1 MVHEACESIAIAA
14 DAPSIMAIIADFPA
28 YPQWAG
34 YIKQADVLRTGP
46 TGRAERVHFVLDAG
60 VMRDDYVLEYDWG
73 GNDWVH
79 WALVEGRALKYQD
92 GVYRLQEQ
100 GDGITLVTYE
110 LSIELVIPMLGLF
123 KRKAEKVIM
132 DTALKGLK
140 RRAEGAAPAADPR
153 GPIS

>member
-60 VMRDDYVLEYDWG
+60 VMRDDYVL
-73 GNDWVH
+73 N
-79 WALVEGRALKYQD
+79 
-92 GVYRLQEQ
+92 
-100 GDGITLVTYE
+100 TT
-110 LSIELVIPMLGLF
+110 
-123 KRKAEKVIM
+123 
-132 DTALKGLK
+132 
-140 RRAEGAAPAADPR
+140 GAATTGCTGRWSKAGR
-153 GPIS
+153 

>member
-79 WALVEGRALKYQD
+79 WALVEGLSLIHISEPT
-92 GVYRLQEQ
+92 RL
-100 GDGITLVTYE
+100 
-110 LSIELVIPMLGLF
+110 LSISYAVFCLKKNI
-123 KRKAEKVIM
+123 KRIV
-132 DTALKGLK
+132 
-140 RRAEGAAPAADPR
+140 R
-153 GPIS
+153 GT